1 MKEKSSGEIF
11 AMKIMRK
18 TDLLKNPDVSY
29 HLTMQYALL
38 LLYYILF
45 IQIFKGYKF
54 LKKLCL
60 TVSLAFKLYA
70 SV

>member
-18 TDLLKNPDVSY
+18 TDLLKNPDVSH

-38 LLYYILF
+38 LLYYTLYV
-45 IQIFKGYKF
+45 QIFKEYKF
-54 LKKLCL
+54 LKKIMSYSFI
-60 TVSLAFKLYA
+60 SL
-70 SV
+70 